1 MSEEHTKLEQRPTE
15 EEEER
20 EKKEEEEDQEPSTP
34 GSRKRVG
41 WLKRL
46 KRTADNI
53 MKVSKVIRYMCRGC
67 LRSTARCR
75 A

>member
-34 GSRKRVG
+34 GSRERVG
-41 WLKRL
+41 WLKR
-46 KRTADNI
+46 RTADNI
-53 MKVSKVIRYMCRGC
+53 MKPDLGASKK
-67 LRSTARCR
+67 A
-75 A
+75 AE